1 MQQWRARAG
10 VVVGVVVAALVTA
23 TLAVAASAGAATS
36 PPAKWDPRVTKY
48 VRFVERHRK
57 LTFDHPVPVKFLAD
71 KAFVKAYQ
79 GDNPKV
85 SKRDRAEAERYA
97 GQLRALGL
105 IAGPVDLIQSERDL
119 DAADVVGFYDQQK
132 HALFVRGED
141 LRDTDVR
148 VTLVH
153 ELTHAL
159 QDQKFDLDALDR
171 QAETSGESFAETAL
185 VEGDATSVENAYVAS
200 LPRAEQD
207 AYDASFDDQSP
218 QPDAPSTE
226 HVPPVLE
233 LFESAPYVFG
243 PQYLDTLKAEG
254 GLARVDAAFRDP
266 PQSEEEIIDAV
277 AAKRGGRPR
286 VVAVPKLGPG
296 ERRDG
301 PPDDFGALRLYLV
314 LASRL
319 PPATA
324 LRAAEGWGG
333 DRYLAYTRGGHRQEC
348 VRVAFRGDSRTDT
361 DEIGTALDRWAASLP
376 AGAATVG
383 RAGGGPTLT
392 ACDTEGTTAPDQPTL
407 DAAVATLASRNELV
421 REFVADHAPVADA
434 RCVADGLVVDPQVE
448 PLLNKQTLTDE
459 EQALVR
465 DRITQGIRRCRA
477 AAGT

>member
-1 MQQWRARAG
+1 MAG
-10 VVVGVVVAALVTA
+10 EGLRRRRRIVVAALVTA
-23 TLAVAASAGAATS
+23 TLAVAPSAGAAAS

-57 LTFDHPVPVKFLAD
+57 LTFDHPVPVKFLAG

-79 GDNPKV
+79 GDDPKV
-85 SKRDRAEAERYA
+85 SKHDRADAERYA

-105 IAGPVDLIQSERDL
+105 IEGPVDLIQSQRDL
-119 DAADVVGFYDQQK
+119 GAADVVGFYDQHK

-141 LRDTDVR
+141 LDDTDVR

-185 VEGDATSVENAYVAS
+185 VEGDATSVENEYVAS

-218 QPDAPSTE
+218 EPDAPSTE
-226 HVPPVLE
+226 HVPPVLD
-233 LFESAPYVFG
+233 LFESAPYIFG

-254 GLARVDAAFRDP
+254 GLARVDTAFRDP

-286 VVAVPKLGPG
+286 AVAVPKLRKG
-296 ERRDG
+296 EKRDG
-301 PPDDFGALRLYLV
+301 AADDFGALSLYFV

-324 LRAAEGWGG
+324 LGAAEGWGG
-333 DRYLAYTRGGHRQEC
+333 DRYLAFTRGRDRQEC
-348 VRVAFRGDSRTDT
+348 VRVALRGDSGADT
-361 DEIGTALDRWAASLP
+361 DQIGTALDQWAASLP
-376 AGAATVG
+376 AGAATV
-383 RAGGGPTLT
+383 RRSGGVPTLT

-407 DAAVATLASRNELV
+407 DTAVATLANRNELV
-421 REFVADHAPVADA
+421 RGFVDDHAPVAAA
-434 RCVADGLVVDPQVE
+434 RCVADRLVVDSEVE
-448 PLLNKQTLTDE
+448 PLFSKETLTDDE
-459 EQALVR
+459 RTLVR
-465 DRITQGIRRCRA
+465 DRITQGIDRCRA
-477 AAGT
+477 R

>member
-1 MQQWRARAG
+1 MELAPADRGADPPPAFRAVLSDHYPRPVQEWRARAC
-10 VVVGVVVAALVTA
+10 VVVGVIVVAALVTA
-23 TLAVAASAGAATS
+23 TLAVAPSAGAAAN

-48 VRFVERHRK
+48 VRFVERRRK
-57 LTFDHPVPVKFLAD
+57 LTFDHPVPVKFLAG

-79 GDNPKV
+79 GDDPKV
-85 SKRDRAEAERYA
+85 SKHDRADAERYA

-105 IAGPVDLIQSERDL
+105 IEGPVDLIQSQRDL
-119 DAADVVGFYDQQK
+119 GAADVVGFYDQHE

-141 LRDTDVR
+141 LDDTDVR

-185 VEGDATSVENAYVAS
+185 VEGDATSVENEYVAS

-218 QPDAPSTE
+218 EPDAPSTE
-226 HVPPVLE
+226 HVPPVLD
-233 LFESAPYVFG
+233 LFESAPYIFG

-254 GLARVDAAFRDP
+254 GLARVDTAFRDP

-296 ERRDG
+296 EQRDG
-301 PPDDFGALRLYLV
+301 AADDFGALSLYLRPR
-314 LASRL
+314 LA
-319 PPATA
+319 PAA
-324 LRAAEGWGG
+324 GDRPRRAAEGWGG

-348 VRVAFRGDSRTDT
+348 VRGGVRGDSVPTPARS
-361 DEIGTALDRWAASLP
+361 GPRCTAGLRRCPRGRRRS
-376 AGAATVG
+376 VG
-383 RAGGGPTLT
+383 RAGG
-392 ACDTEGTTAPDQPTL
+392 
-407 DAAVATLASRNELV
+407 
-421 REFVADHAPVADA
+421 
-434 RCVADGLVVDPQVE
+434 
-448 PLLNKQTLTDE
+448 
-459 EQALVR
+459 
-465 DRITQGIRRCRA
+465 RR
-477 AAGT
+477 

>member
-1 MQQWRARAG
+1 
-10 VVVGVVVAALVTA
+10 VTA
-23 TLAVAASAGAATS
+23 ALAVAPSAGAATS
-36 PPAKWDPRVTKY
+36 PPAKWDRRVAKY

-79 GDNPKV
+79 GDDPKV
-85 SKRDRAEAERYA
+85 SKHDRADAERYA

-105 IAGPVDLIQSERDL
+105 IEGPVDLIQSQRDL
-119 DAADVVGFYDQQK
+119 GAADVVGFYDQ
-132 HALFVRGED
+132 HEDTLFVRGED
-141 LRDTDVR
+141 LGDTEVR

-171 QAETSGESFAETAL
+171 QAETSGESFAETDL
-185 VEGDATSVENAYVAS
+185 VEGDATNVENEYVAS
-200 LPRAEQD
+200 LPRAERD

-218 QPDAPSTE
+218 QPDAPSTGP
-226 HVPPVLE
+226 VPPVLE
-233 LFESAPYVFG
+233 LFESAPYIFG
-243 PQYLDTLKAEG
+243 PEYLDTLKAAT
-254 GLARVDAAFRDP
+254 GLAQVDAAFRDP
-266 PQSEEEIIDAV
+266 PHSEEEIIDAL
-277 AAKRGGRPR
+277 AAKRGGRPQ
-286 VVAVPKLGPG
+286 VVAVPKLGTG
-296 ERRDG
+296 EQRDG
-301 PPDDFGALRLYLV
+301 PVDDFGALHLYLV

-333 DRYLAYTRGGHRQEC
+333 DRYLAFTRRGGRQEC

-361 DEIGTALDRWAASLP
+361 DQIGTALDRWAASLP
-376 AGAATVG
+376 AGAATVR
-383 RAGGGPTLT
+383 RAGGRPTLT

-407 DAAVATLASRNELV
+407 DAPVGTLTNRNELV
-421 REFVADHAPVADA
+421 REFVDDRAPVADA
-434 RCVADGLVVDPQVE
+434 RCVADRLVVDPEVE
-448 PLLNKQTLTDE
+448 PLFSRETLTDG

-477 AAGT
+477 

>member
-1 MQQWRARAG
+1 MQEWRARAC

-23 TLAVAASAGAATS
+23 TLAVAPSAGAAAS

-57 LTFDHPVPVKFLAD
+57 LTFDHPVPVKFLAG

-79 GDNPKV
+79 GDDPKV
-85 SKRDRAEAERYA
+85 SKHDRADAERYA

-105 IAGPVDLIQSERDL
+105 IEGPVDLIQSQRDL
-119 DAADVVGFYDQQK
+119 GAADVVGFYDQHK

-141 LRDTDVR
+141 LDDTDVR

-185 VEGDATSVENAYVAS
+185 VEGDATSVENEYVAS

-207 AYDASFDDQSP
+207 TYDASFDDQSP
-218 QPDAPSTE
+218 PPDAPSTQ

-233 LFESAPYVFG
+233 LFESAPYIFG

-254 GLARVDAAFRDP
+254 GLARVDTAFRDP

-286 VVAVPKLGPG
+286 AVAVPKLRRG
-296 ERRDG
+296 EKRDG
-301 PPDDFGALRLYLV
+301 AADDFGALSLYFV

-324 LRAAEGWGG
+324 LGAAEGWGG
-333 DRYLAYTRGGHRQEC
+333 DRYLAFTRGAR
-348 VRVAFRGDSRTDT
+348 
-361 DEIGTALDRWAASLP
+361 P
-376 AGAATVG
+376 AGM
-383 RAGGGPTLT
+383 RAGGAPRRLPCRHRPDRDRAGPMGRV
-392 ACDTEGTTAPDQPTL
+392 AAGGGGHGPPGGWGT
-407 DAAVATLASRNELV
+407 DADRLRHGGHDRAR
-421 REFVADHAPVADA
+421 PADA
-434 RCVADGLVVDPQVE
+434 RHRGRDAGEPQRARPRVRRRPRTGRRRPVCRRSAGRRLGGRAPLQQGDVDRRGADARPRPHHPGHRSLPR
-448 PLLNKQTLTDE
+448 PMT
-459 EQALVR
+459 
-465 DRITQGIRRCRA
+465 G
-477 AAGT
+477 